1 MYISES
7 DKAAIRQLIEKQLQ
21 AFQQQDE
28 ATAFS
33 LTSPTIQ
40 KNFAR
45 QEFMKA
51 IAEKYSALTR
61 PRSIMFRGFTLV
73 KNFPALVSTVMDR
86 EGTLSQGI
94 FIVQHQQDCSWRIHG
109 YELIPMDE
117 KIIRSI

>member
-73 KNFPALVSTVMDR
+73 NNFPALVSTVMDR
-86 EGTLSQGI
+86 QGTLSQGI
-94 FIVQHQQDCSWRIHG
+94 FIVQHQQDYSWRIHG